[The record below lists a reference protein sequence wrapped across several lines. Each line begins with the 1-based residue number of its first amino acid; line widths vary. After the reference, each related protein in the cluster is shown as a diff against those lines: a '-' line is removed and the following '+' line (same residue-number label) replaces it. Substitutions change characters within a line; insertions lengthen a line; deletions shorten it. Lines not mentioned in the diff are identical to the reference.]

1 MESFI
6 DKRRVA
12 ATFRDRLAI
21 ALMATGKS
29 RAVLARAVGVDR
41 SSITQMLAPGDTRM
55 PGP

>member
-29 RAVLARAVGVDR
+29 RAALARAVGVDR
-41 SSITQMLAPGDTRM
+41 SSPHSPGKALISLS
-55 PGP
+55 